1 MNEDRVIGQD
11 GTLPWHYS
19 QDLKRFKRLTT
30 GSTIIMGRNTYE
42 SIGSKPLP
50 NRDNRVVTRSRFE
63 NVACF
68 SSVDDALNHCNGD
81 IWFIGGAKLYAAA
94 LSHCDFI
101 DVMWVPDHVPGE
113 DLVYFPPL
121 DPAHWKAGPKSPLKE
136 DKRLICQ
143 QFFKR

>member
-1 MNEDRVIGQD
+1 MNEDRVIGRD

-68 SSVDDALNHCNGD
+68 SSVDDAL
-81 IWFIGGAKLYAAA
+81 
-94 LSHCDFI
+94 
-101 DVMWVPDHVPGE
+101 DH
-113 DLVYFPPL
+113 
-121 DPAHWKAGPKSPLKE
+121 
-136 DKRLICQ
+136 
-143 QFFKR
+143 